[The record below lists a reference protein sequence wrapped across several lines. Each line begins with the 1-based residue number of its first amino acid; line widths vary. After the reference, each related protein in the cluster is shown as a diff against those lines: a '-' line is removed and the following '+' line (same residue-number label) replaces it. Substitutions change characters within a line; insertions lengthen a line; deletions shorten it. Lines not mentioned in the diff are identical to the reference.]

1 MNEIVVFFCP
11 KFWWTNTSN
20 FHKMLCALKRS
31 YHSVFIY
38 PDGYFDVFFE
48 YILSLKSSD
57 FPGLPNDI
65 WLLSVVEKSTK
76 KIYIFARI
84 FVWNYWFFFVS
95 KVPQN
100 LTNKHFKIPHSF
112 MCTETELSFGIFN
125 IQTVIST
132 SSLSRLSLIPSVFSG
147 LPSDISLLSAM
158 NKFNF
163 YWMKL

>member
-1 MNEIVVFFCP
+1 
-11 KFWWTNTSN
+11 
-20 FHKMLCALKRS
+20 MLCALKRS

-84 FVWNYWFFFVS
+84 YVQGTLPFRIRKNANNTKCQVCEFWDHFLQNIHVQLFQ
-95 KVPQN
+95 KVLKTSYFQN
-100 LTNKHFKIPHSF
+100 LVN
-112 MCTETELSFGIFN
+112 FGI
-125 IQTVIST
+125 TKHA
-132 SSLSRLSLIPSVFSG
+132 
-147 LPSDISLLSAM
+147 LPLVL
-158 NKFNF
+158 
-163 YWMKL
+163 